1 MNIITRS
8 VEFEAGHRVLSHRGK
23 CQHPHGHRYKVE
35 AALIGPPVDHGPE
48 QGMVADFGVLKDC
61 LYWVT
66 DRLDHAMLVWEHDA
80 ELLGALAGH
89 DWGVV
94 TLPVVPTAEGLAQVL
109 FKSLALVVAQRCDYR
124 VGLQRVTVWETPTTS
139 ATYVP

>member
-1 MNIITRS
+1 M
-8 VEFEAGHRVLSHRGK
+8 
-23 CQHPHGHRYKVE
+23 
-35 AALIGPPVDHGPE
+35 GPLVGHGPE

-61 LYWVT
+61 LHQVT

-89 DWGVV
+89 DSRVV

-109 FKSLALVVAQRCDYR
+109 FESLALVVAQRCDGW
-124 VGLQRVTVWETPTTS
+124 VELQRVTVWETPTTS

>member
-8 VEFEAGHRVLSHRGK
+8 VEFDAGHRVHSYAGK
-23 CQHPHGHRYKVE
+23 CQYLHGHRHEVE
-35 AALIGPPVDHGPE
+35 AAVVGPLVDHRPE

-61 LYWVT
+61 LCQVT
-66 DRLDHAMLVWEHDA
+66 DRLDHAMLVWEHAA
-80 ELLGALAGH
+80 ELMTDH
-89 DWGVV
+89 DWRVV

-109 FKSLALVVAQRCDYR
+109 FKSLPVVVAQRCDCR
-124 VGLQRVTVWETPTTS
+124 VELQRVTVWETPTML